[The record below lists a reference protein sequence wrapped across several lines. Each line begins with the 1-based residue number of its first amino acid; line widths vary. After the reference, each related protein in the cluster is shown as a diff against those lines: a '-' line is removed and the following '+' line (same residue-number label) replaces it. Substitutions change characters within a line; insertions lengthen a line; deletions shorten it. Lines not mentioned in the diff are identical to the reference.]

1 MFDLD
6 RLNSIT
12 EKIIGAA
19 YIVSN
24 TLGSGFLEK
33 VYENAMFLEI
43 VKSNFSV
50 IKQQPLPVFYD
61 NQIVGEYFA
70 DLVVE
75 DEIIVE
81 IKAIKELNEVH
92 QAQLM
97 NYLVACNRR
106 CGLLINFGKP
116 RVEIK
121 RMMNGY

>member
-1 MFDLD
+1 MDNF
-6 RLNSIT
+6 NSIT

-19 YIVSN
+19 YTVSN

-33 VYENAMFLEI
+33 VYDNAMFLELS
-43 VKSNFSV
+43 KCGFSV
-50 IKQQPLPVFYD
+50 IKQLSLPVFYD

-70 DLVVE
+70 DLIVE
-75 DEIIVE
+75 EEVIVE
-81 IKAIKELNEVH
+81 IKAVKELNEIH

-97 NYLVACNRR
+97 NYLTACDKR

-121 RMMNGY
+121 RILNGF